1 MIKSKS
7 NPGGLARPS
16 SANPQEPRRL
26 KTRAALLA
34 AGAELLAQR
43 PIDAIPVNDIV
54 DAAGVAKGSFF
65 NHFPDKDAFAA
76 AVSAEIRA
84 EIEAQVTMANSDVAD
99 PARRI
104 ARAVSGFIQFARTD
118 PTRARIM
125 LRGHDLTALA
135 DNPLNLGVRT
145 DMAAGLE
152 SGRLRA
158 GSVATGVIFVTGVCH
173 TLLIAILSSPLTL
186 EGTRVLAANLIVLAL
201 TGLGLDQTE
210 AEAIVANA
218 TTDVISE

>member
-7 NPGGLARPS
+7 NPGELARPAP
-16 SANPQEPRRL
+16 ANPQEPRRL
-26 KTRAALLA
+26 KTRAALLI
-34 AGAELLAQR
+34 AGVELLAQR

-65 NHFPDKDAFAA
+65 NHFTDKDAFAA
-76 AVSAEIRA
+76 AISAEIRT
-84 EIEAQVTMANSDVAD
+84 EIEAQVTMANSDVVD

-104 ARAVSGFIQFARTD
+104 ARAVCGFIQFARTD

-135 DNPLNLGVRT
+135 DNPLNLGVRI
-145 DMAAGLE
+145 DMAAGLD

-158 GSVATGVIFVTGVCH
+158 GSVKAGVTFVTGVCH
-173 TLLIAILSSPLTL
+173 TLLVTILLSPMTL
-186 EGTRVLAANLIVLAL
+186 EETRVMAADLLVLAL
-201 TGLGLDQTE
+201 TGLGVDQTE
-210 AEAIVANA
+210 AAAIAA
-218 TTDVISE
+218 TATADVIRD